1 MRERFPLFFP
11 RWPRAWGCSSITLP
25 TAYTWLPLI
34 RVPQIHP
41 LCFSTCMT
49 TEDSERLCV
58 SGCSTSAQIAHKL
71 HSLHAPAAAA
81 AAAALLLKINMWV
94 IYHFSKVLQPNL
106 SHFCLDIS
114 VCLVCLSHP
123 SLLFFSFFAP
133 AWNQR
138 KIYKCDQKKKSKTP
152 LFFCLE
158 TMQWSDIVITHL
170 NILAHIWNPL

>member
-1 MRERFPLFFP
+1 M
-11 RWPRAWGCSSITLP
+11 LP

-123 SLLFFSFFAP
+123 SLLFFLFLLLREIKEKST
-133 AWNQR
+133 NVT
-138 KIYKCDQKKKSKTP
+138 KKKIKDTPP
-152 LFFCLE
+152 LFFVWKPCSE
-158 TMQWSDIVITHL
+158 M
-170 NILAHIWNPL
+170 ILS